1 MRFKPGAKQ
10 PWYNPVN
17 YHITRFQYWPCFEI
31 KAKPI
36 IILPRKIKIK
46 SKICFRFCVDSIS
59 NFIPFIE
66 DKINKILK
74 EEVQDLWMI
83 DEDLALFEEDL

>member
-1 MRFKPGAKQ
+1 MSQANQHG
-10 PWYNPVN
+10 
-17 YHITRFQYWPCFEI
+17 PCFEI
-31 KAKPI
+31 KAKI
-36 IILPRKIKIK
+36 IKVDIPRKIKIK

-66 DKINKILK
+66 KKINKIVK
-74 EEVQDLWMI
+74 KEVQDLWMI